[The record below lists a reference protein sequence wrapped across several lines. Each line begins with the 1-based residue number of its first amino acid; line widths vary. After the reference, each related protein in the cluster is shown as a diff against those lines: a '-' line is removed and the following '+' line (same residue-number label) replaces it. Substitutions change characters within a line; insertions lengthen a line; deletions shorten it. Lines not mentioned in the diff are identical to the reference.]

1 MGGHRV
7 LIIGGGLASARAIK
21 SYREAGG
28 NGRIALISRDDTV
41 PYHRP
46 PLSKRYLR
54 WEAEVADTLVEPEE
68 FYARN
73 DVEVMLR
80 TAVRRVDPRERKVEL
95 DSGRRYGYEQLL
107 IATGATPRRIAVPG
121 ADLDGVF
128 TMRTLT
134 DATAIRNAA
143 GNGREALVVGG
154 GFIGMEVA
162 ASLHQL
168 GLEVTLVHRE
178 SGLFQH
184 VRAPELE
191 HDLASLFSD
200 NGVTLVLPGEVAAFH
215 GYSHVDSIEMAGGRG
230 DGVGQILAADFVV
243 VGVGVEPAV
252 DFLAD
257 SGVALDNGVLVND
270 RFATNVPGVYAV
282 GDVANFYDPLYGRQ
296 RRIEHW
302 SNASYQRGEVGKVL
316 AGQEAA
322 YDTVSTFF
330 TEIFG
335 LTLKVFGDLSPHDE
349 LVIRGSLADGDLVGF
364 YLEGRQLVAT
374 VLVGQSEDTEAKL
387 KELIAR
393 RAVADARLL
402 EDRSVELA
410 AAFGTALSV

>member
-54 WEAEVADTLVEPEE
+54 REAEVADTLVEPEE

-80 TAVRRVDPRERKVEL
+80 TAVRRVDTRERKVEL
-95 DSGRRYGYEQLL
+95 DGGRRYGYEQLL

-200 NGVTLVLPGEVAAFH
+200 NGVTLVLPGEVAAFR

-257 SGVALDNGVLVND
+257 SGVALDNGILVND
-270 RFATNVPGVYAV
+270 R
-282 GDVANFYDPLYGRQ
+282 
-296 RRIEHW
+296 
-302 SNASYQRGEVGKVL
+302 
-316 AGQEAA
+316 
-322 YDTVSTFF
+322 
-330 TEIFG
+330 
-335 LTLKVFGDLSPHDE
+335 
-349 LVIRGSLADGDLVGF
+349 LV
-364 YLEGRQLVAT
+364 
-374 VLVGQSEDTEAKL
+374 
-387 KELIAR
+387 
-393 RAVADARLL
+393 
-402 EDRSVELA
+402 
-410 AAFGTALSV
+410 